1 MENKQV
7 SNGDKLKNAICYIP
21 LGWVVL
27 FFTEQTKS
35 NVLMK
40 HIKYWTALFLAFVIL
55 RFIIAWIL
63 MLPISG
69 LLSLVYIWI
78 TWFFWYKAYNWED
91 INIEYIDDFEKKM
104 KDKLNDNTS
113 PDKKEE
119 TKKEVKEEQK
129 KEDKKDDDV
138 LDF

>member
-27 FFTEQTKS
+27 FFTEQNKS

-40 HIKYWTALFLAFVIL
+40 HIKYGTALFLAFVIL
-55 RFIIAWIL
+55 RFAIAWVL
-63 MLPISG
+63 MLPISW

-78 TWFFWYKAYNWED
+78 TGFFWYKAYNWED
-91 INIEYIDDFEKKM
+91 INIEYIDEFEKKV
-104 KDKLNDNTS
+104 KDNLNDTTTE
-113 PDKKEE
+113 KKEDIK
-119 TKKEVKEEQK
+119 TEVKTEQK
-129 KEDKKDDDV
+129 KEDKKDDV